1 VVAGFFHKNFY
12 CFPLV
17 IGTIL
22 RDSPEGPYGPSVD
35 RIECCLYS
43 ITTHSNVPR
52 FTFFIRNGSDLGLV
66 RSLIRT
72 NVKQCLYRAKVG
84 VSFTGKV
91 GAELTDL
98 IDGTFSKYNR
108 HGLYDIF
115 CEEFN
120 LFIAGCQRVSSW
132 TILGS
137 KDPRVVFGSRKEILP
152 YLNDFLSEAS
162 KYFLVS
168 VGFDPATFVN
178 IGNCV
183 DP

>member
-1 VVAGFFHKNFY
+1 MVAGFFHKDLY
-12 CFPLV
+12 RFPLV

-22 RDSPEGPYGPSVD
+22 RDSPEGPYGPSMD
-35 RIECCLYS
+35 RIECGLHP

-52 FTFFIRNGSDLGLV
+52 LTFFIRNGSDLGMV

-108 HGLYDIF
+108 HGLYDFI

-120 LFIAGCQRVSSW
+120 LFITGGQRVSSW

-137 KDPRVVFGSRKEILP
+137 KDPGVVFGNREEILP

-168 VGFDPATFVN
+168 VRLDSTTFIT

-183 DP
+183 DS

>member
-1 VVAGFFHKNFY
+1 VAGFLHKNFY

-17 IGTIL
+17 IRTVLMDSLEGTH
-22 RDSPEGPYGPSVD
+22 GPSMD
-35 RIECCLYS
+35 GIECSLHS

-52 FTFFIRNGSDLGLV
+52 LTFFIRNGSDLGMV

-91 GAELTDL
+91 GAEPTDL

-108 HGLYDIF
+108 HGLYDFF

-120 LFIAGCQRVSSW
+120 LFIASSQRVSSW

-137 KDPRVVFGSRKEILP
+137 KDPGVVLRTREVILP
-152 YLNDFLSEAS
+152 YLKNSLSETS

-168 VGFDPATFVN
+168 VGFDSATFVF
-178 IGNCV
+178 IGNCI

>member
-1 VVAGFFHKNFY
+1 
-12 CFPLV
+12 
-17 IGTIL
+17 
-22 RDSPEGPYGPSVD
+22 
-35 RIECCLYS
+35 
-43 ITTHSNVPR
+43 
-52 FTFFIRNGSDLGLV
+52 
-66 RSLIRT
+66 
-72 NVKQCLYRAKVG
+72 
-84 VSFTGKV
+84 V

-137 KDPRVVFGSRKEILP
+137 EDPGVVFRNGKEILP